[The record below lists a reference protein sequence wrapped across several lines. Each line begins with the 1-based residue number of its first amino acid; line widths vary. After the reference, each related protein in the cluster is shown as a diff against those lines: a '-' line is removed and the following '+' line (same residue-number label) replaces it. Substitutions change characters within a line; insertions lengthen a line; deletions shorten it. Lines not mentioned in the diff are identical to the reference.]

1 MLESEDDESMET
13 DVACQTEK
21 VELCDAEC
29 QTDKEL
35 TELTVGQRRE
45 LLELRK
51 ENFCLKE
58 ALEKKSSIDIFS
70 EEFLMKEKNQYILKF
85 YTGTY
90 TTHVYNSFILMC
102 TVTGFPEWILFN
114 AFFKLVSPHL
124 SDFQNYPWC

>member
-21 VELCDAEC
+21 AELCDAEC

-51 ENFCLKE
+51 ENLCLKE
-58 ALEKKSSIDIFS
+58 ALEKKSSTDIFFRGIFN
-70 EEFLMKEKNQYILKF
+70 EEESIYF
-85 YTGTY
+85 
-90 TTHVYNSFILMC
+90 
-102 TVTGFPEWILFN
+102 
-114 AFFKLVSPHL
+114 
-124 SDFQNYPWC
+124 